1 MREYVAHE
9 ARSRLSTF
17 SFSTLRQLVRNWR
30 CRKQLL
36 KLHGLDDFQLK
47 EIGLTRSQL
56 RHLSGLPL
64 SVDPIWEAE
73 RLKLWP
79 RIRNWNAAK
88 EGYSHINH
96 ARA

>member
-1 MREYVAHE
+1 MREFVAHE

-36 KLHGLDDFQLK
+36 KLQGLDDFQLK
-47 EIGLTRSQL
+47 DIGLTRGQL

-73 RLKLWP
+73 RLRLVASHQKLE
-79 RIRNWNAAK
+79 RR
-88 EGYSHINH
+88 
-96 ARA
+96 

>member
-1 MREYVAHE
+1 MREYVFNE

-36 KLHGLDDFQLK
+36 KLHGLDDYQLK
-47 EIGLTRSQL
+47 DIGLTRGQL
-56 RHLSGLPL
+56 RRLSGLPL

-73 RLKLWP
+73 RLRLV
-79 RIRNWNAAK
+79 A
-88 EGYSHINH
+88 SHQ
-96 ARA
+96 RTERS

>member
-1 MREYVAHE
+1 MREYIAHE

-36 KLHGLDDFQLK
+36 KLHGLDDFHLK
-47 EIGLTRSQL
+47 DIGLTRSQL

-73 RLKLWP
+73 RLRLVASHQKAE
-79 RIRNWNAAK
+79 RN
-88 EGYSHINH
+88 
-96 ARA
+96 

>member
-36 KLHGLDDFQLK
+36 KLRGLDDYQLK
-47 EIGLTRSQL
+47 DIGLTRGQL
-56 RHLSGLPL
+56 HHLSGLPL

-73 RLKLWP
+73 RLRLV
-79 RIRNWNAAK
+79 A
-88 EGYSHINH
+88 SHQKVE
-96 ARA
+96 RR

>member
-1 MREYVAHE
+1 MREYIAHE

-36 KLHGLDDFQLK
+36 KLYGLDDFQLK
-47 EIGLTRSQL
+47 DIGLTRGQL

-73 RLKLWP
+73 RLRLV
-79 RIRNWNAAK
+79 A
-88 EGYSHINH
+88 SHQKVE
-96 ARA
+96 RR

>member
-17 SFSTLRQLVRNWR
+17 CFSTLRQLVRNWR

-36 KLHGLDDFQLK
+36 KLHGLDDYQLK
-47 EIGLTRSQL
+47 DIGLTRGQL
-56 RHLSGLPL
+56 HHLSGLPL

-73 RLKLWP
+73 RLRLV
-79 RIRNWNAAK
+79 A
-88 EGYSHINH
+88 SHQK
-96 ARA
+96 AERG

>member
-1 MREYVAHE
+1 MREYIAHE

-36 KLHGLDDFQLK
+36 KLRGLDDHQLK
-47 EIGLTRSQL
+47 DIGLNRSQL
-56 RHLSGLPL
+56 NHISGLPL

-73 RLKLWP
+73 RLRLVASHQKLE
-79 RIRNWNAAK
+79 RN
-88 EGYSHINH
+88 
-96 ARA
+96 

>member
-17 SFSTLRQLVRNWR
+17 SFSTLHQLVRNWR

-36 KLHGLDDFQLK
+36 KLQGLDDYQLK
-47 EIGLTRSQL
+47 DIGLTRSQL

-73 RLKLWP
+73 RLRLV
-79 RIRNWNAAK
+79 A
-88 EGYSHINH
+88 SHQKVE
-96 ARA
+96 RR

>member
-1 MREYVAHE
+1 MREFVAHE
-9 ARSRLSTF
+9 ARSRLSAF

-36 KLHGLDDFQLK
+36 KLQGLDDFQLK
-47 EIGLTRSQL
+47 DIGLTRGQL

-73 RLKLWP
+73 RLRLVASHQKLE
-79 RIRNWNAAK
+79 RR
-88 EGYSHINH
+88 
-96 ARA
+96 

>member
-36 KLHGLDDFQLK
+36 KLHGLDDYQLK
-47 EIGLTRSQL
+47 DLGLTRSQL
-56 RHLSGLPL
+56 RHISGLPL

-73 RLKLWP
+73 RLRLVASHQKLE
-79 RIRNWNAAK
+79 RN
-88 EGYSHINH
+88 
-96 ARA
+96 